1 MRSWILAQCL
11 DLLTVLRSHPMVSK
25 KCLLFLQWHLH
36 YEKHEKKETWPG
48 SFMFCACWL
57 LHYIGSNVNEEKLRV
72 EGLLPVSP
80 WLSFDFE
87 DLQCTQKNGQ
97 QKEPII
103 YIYKTVAT
111 CCNRFR
117 NTFGVGS
124 FCTPR
129 TLITPYGTN
138 MDKLYPQRVP
148 NWSSIKQ
155 IQRCQ
160 PFIKKNAS
168 CWIKEIMIHWNSSET
183 LMLILKSN
191 TLHQIFPRG
200 LCGIRASPLP
210 LPFKVPYRSPVDPKV
225 LIPKAAVAFSNTSS
239 FCSSFA
245 TVASK
250 SNLAFRPFSCMNQE
264 CLMFF
269 GHFQPRIWKSH
280 PTSDIV

>member
-1 MRSWILAQCL
+1 M
-11 DLLTVLRSHPMVSK
+11 
-25 KCLLFLQWHLH
+25 
-36 YEKHEKKETWPG
+36 
-48 SFMFCACWL
+48 
-57 LHYIGSNVNEEKLRV
+57 
-72 EGLLPVSP
+72 LPVSP

-87 DLQCTQKNGQ
+87 DLQEDSIPQKMGGKRNQ
-97 QKEPII
+97 L
-103 YIYKTVAT
+103 YKTVAT

-124 FCTPR
+124 FCAPR

-138 MDKLYPQRVP
+138 YTLNACQIEAALNKFKGANP
-148 NWSSIKQ
+148 SST
-155 IQRCQ
+155 
-160 PFIKKNAS
+160 KNAS

-183 LMLILKSN
+183 LMLVLKSN

-264 CLMFF
+264 CLIFF
-269 GHFQPRIWKSH
+269 GHFSPRIWKSH